1 MDYKTRPIRLLL
13 AFILVNVIGFAL
25 KYFELDTYLIL
36 LGFRFHLA
44 AIIPLLVIIK
54 SQQLSLL
61 KNALSHPQFVK
72 GGRVILLFV
81 FVNVLFISFLFLLK
95 KIEIGDPEYF
105 YEFGLSSII
114 DYPIYLIWN
123 AFQLV
128 FLYFFLLIVKK
139 SFKYEFIILFVT
151 CALILIYEFIPVT
164 KFSFDYETITSF
176 LVFCLICSIIMKY
189 FNNVYLFV
197 ILIFSINWFNVLSFG
212 SSSHTLIKLLF
223 AANYDSWEGFFT
235 VDKINSDFLIPANI
249 FLIFISLLIY
259 KLVSKRKHTLQIN

>member
-1 MDYKTRPIRLLL
+1 MDYRTSTIRLLL
-13 AFILVNVIGFAL
+13 AIILVNVIGFAL
-25 KYFELDTYLIL
+25 KYFELDTFIIF

-44 AIIPLLVIIK
+44 AIIPLLVVIK
-54 SQQLSLL
+54 SEQLSLL
-61 KNALSHPQFVK
+61 KSAFTHPQFVK
-72 GGRVILLFV
+72 VGRVILLFI
-81 FVNVLFISFLFLLK
+81 FVNVLFISILFLLK

-123 AFQLV
+123 SFQLI
-128 FLYFFLLIVKK
+128 FLYFFLLIVQK

-151 CALILIYEFIPVT
+151 CVLIFIYEFIPIT
-164 KFSFDYETITSF
+164 KFSVDYKAISSF
-176 LVFCLICSIIMKY
+176 LVLCLICSIILKY

-197 ILIFSINWFNVLSFG
+197 ILIFSIIWINVLSFG
-212 SSSHTLIKLLF
+212 SSSQAIIKLFF

-235 VDKINSDFLIPANI
+235 VDKTISNFLYPANI